1 MLMSCAVDAEMATG
15 GAAKGLP
22 PSSED
27 PELDAMAERRSS
39 REEAEAVEDL
49 MANGTMNESRGQH
62 TLY

>member
-39 REEAEAVEDL
+39 REEAEVV
-49 MANGTMNESRGQH
+49 
-62 TLY
+62 